1 MKIVL
6 SFEEFKNRLQEQGNQ
21 IDSEAEKT
29 FDWLARYGSLDAED
43 YNQLLESFDGLS
55 AQETDRKL
63 QRR

>member
-43 YNQLLESFDGLS
+43 YNQLLEAFDGLCP
-55 AQETDRKL
+55 RN
-63 QRR
+63 